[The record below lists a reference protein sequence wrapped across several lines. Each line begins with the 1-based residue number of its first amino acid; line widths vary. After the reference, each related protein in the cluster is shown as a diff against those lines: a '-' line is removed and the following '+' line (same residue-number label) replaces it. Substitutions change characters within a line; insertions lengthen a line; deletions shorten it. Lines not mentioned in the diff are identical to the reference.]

1 MAWCSVAGLAIA
13 PLQDLLSLGS
23 EARMNIPGSTEA
35 NWCWRLTEDMLNSPV
50 FQQLRDL
57 TASSNRLRVSQTLPT
72 ARMVK
77 AAS

>member
-1 MAWCSVAGLAIA
+1 
-13 PLQDLLSLGS
+13 
-23 EARMNIPGSTEA
+23 MNLPGSAEA
-35 NWCWRLTEDMLNSPV
+35 NWCWRLTEDMLHTPI

-72 ARMVK
+72 VKMVK